1 MVTPGLSG
9 SRVRCGSTG
18 RASGRRERRVRGGDV
33 AGTEQERR
41 QGVDGVFSAFAS
53 SVAKWT
59 GSHWAFVVAAV
70 LMIVSLLTTDVEE
83 TNLAISIVT
92 LLMVLV
98 LQNTQNRDSAALH
111 LKLDE
116 VVRAEPEARDEI
128 RGAESRSAR
137 EIGELMREDS
147 DSLARSSDGR
157 PGE

>member
-1 MVTPGLSG
+1 VT
-9 SRVRCGSTG
+9 
-18 RASGRRERRVRGGDV
+18 
-33 AGTEQERR
+33 GTKQERQQR
-41 QGVDGVFSAFAS
+41 IDGVFSAFAS
-53 SVAKWT
+53 SVAKWI

-70 LMIVSLLTTDVEE
+70 LVIVGLLTMDVEE

-128 RGAESRSAR
+128 RGAESRPAR
-137 EIGELMREDS
+137 EISELMREDS
-147 DSLARSSDGR
+147 DSLVRSSEGSAD
-157 PGE
+157 E

>member
-1 MVTPGLSG
+1 
-9 SRVRCGSTG
+9 
-18 RASGRRERRVRGGDV
+18 V
-33 AGTEQERR
+33 AGTDQKQPR
-41 QGVDGVFSAFAS
+41 GLDGVFSAFAS
-53 SVAKWT
+53 SVAKYT
-59 GSHWAFVVAAV
+59 GSHWAFIVAAFLV
-70 LMIVSLLTTDVEE
+70 IVGLLTTDIEE

-92 LLMVLV
+92 LLMVFV

-137 EIGELMREDS
+137 EIGELTREDS
-147 DSLARSSDGR
+147 DSLVPSSDGM

>member
-1 MVTPGLSG
+1 MF
-9 SRVRCGSTG
+9 
-18 RASGRRERRVRGGDV
+18 
-33 AGTEQERR
+33 GTDQERQ

-70 LMIVSLLTTDVEE
+70 LVIVRVLTTDVEE

-137 EIGELMREDS
+137 E
-147 DSLARSSDGR
+147 
-157 PGE
+157 

>member
-1 MVTPGLSG
+1 MRFDRPRTRVGG
-9 SRVRCGSTG
+9 SD
-18 RASGRRERRVRGGDV
+18 ASEEKMWPARTKSVSK
-33 AGTEQERR
+33 
-41 QGVDGVFSAFAS
+41 GVDGVFSAFAS

-70 LMIVSLLTTDVEE
+70 LVIVSLLTTDVEE

-98 LQNTQNRDSAALH
+98 LQNTQNRDSAALR

-137 EIGELMREDS
+137 
-147 DSLARSSDGR
+147 RSGS
-157 PGE
+157 

>member
-1 MVTPGLSG
+1 VTG
-9 SRVRCGSTG
+9 TDH
-18 RASGRRERRVRGGDV
+18 ERPQR
-33 AGTEQERR
+33 
-41 QGVDGVFSAFAS
+41 VDGVFSAFAS

-70 LMIVSLLTTDVEE
+70 LVIVSLLTTDVEE
-83 TNLAISIVT
+83 TNLAISIIT

-128 RGAESRSAR
+128 RGAESRPAR
-137 EIGELMREDS
+137 EISELMREDS
-147 DSLARSSDGR
+147 DSLVPSSDGR
-157 PGE
+157 PGDE

>member
-1 MVTPGLSG
+1 VT
-9 SRVRCGSTG
+9 
-18 RASGRRERRVRGGDV
+18 
-33 AGTEQERR
+33 GTKQERQQR
-41 QGVDGVFSAFAS
+41 IDGVFSAFAS
-53 SVAKWT
+53 SVAKWV

-70 LMIVSLLTTDVEE
+70 LVIVGLLTMDVEE

-128 RGAESRSAR
+128 RGAESRPAR
-137 EIGELMREDS
+137 EISELMREDS
-147 DSLARSSDGR
+147 DSLVRSSEGSAD
-157 PGE
+157 E

>member
-1 MVTPGLSG
+1 VT
-9 SRVRCGSTG
+9 
-18 RASGRRERRVRGGDV
+18 
-33 AGTEQERR
+33 GTKQERQ

-53 SVAKWT
+53 SVAKWI

-70 LMIVSLLTTDVEE
+70 LVIVGVLTMDVEE

-137 EIGELMREDS
+137 EIGELTREDS
-147 DSLARSSDGR
+147 DSLVPSSDGR
-157 PGE
+157 PGDG

>member
-18 RASGRRERRVRGGDV
+18 RAPGRRERRVRGGDV

-59 GSHWAFVVAAV
+59 GSHWAFVVAAI

>member
-1 MVTPGLSG
+1 M
-9 SRVRCGSTG
+9 TG
-18 RASGRRERRVRGGDV
+18 
-33 AGTEQERR
+33 TKQERR
-41 QGVDGVFSAFAS
+41 QRIDGVFSAFAS
-53 SVAKWT
+53 SVAKWS

-70 LMIVSLLTTDVEE
+70 LVIVGLLTMDVEE

-128 RGAESRSAR
+128 RGAESSPAR
-137 EIGELMREDS
+137 EISELMREDS
-147 DSLARSSDGR
+147 DSLVRSSEGSA
-157 PGE
+157 GE

>member
-1 MVTPGLSG
+1 MT
-9 SRVRCGSTG
+9 TD
-18 RASGRRERRVRGGDV
+18 RERPQR
-33 AGTEQERR
+33 A
-41 QGVDGVFSAFAS
+41 DGIFSVFAS
-53 SVAKWT
+53 SVAKWI
-59 GSHWAFVVAAV
+59 GSHWAFIVAAV
-70 LMIVSLLTTDVEE
+70 LVVVGLLTTDVEE

-137 EIGELMREDS
+137 EIGELSREDS
-147 DSLARSSDGR
+147 DSLVPSTDGR

>member
-1 MVTPGLSG
+1 
-9 SRVRCGSTG
+9 
-18 RASGRRERRVRGGDV
+18 V
-33 AGTEQERR
+33 AGTDQERQ

-59 GSHWAFVVAAV
+59 GSHWAFVVAAFLV
-70 LMIVSLLTTDVEE
+70 IVGLLTTDVES

-92 LLMVLV
+92 LLV

-128 RGAESRSAR
+128 RGAESRSAA
-137 EIGELMREDS
+137 EIGELTREDS
-147 DSLARSSDGR
+147 DSLVPSSDEM

>member
-1 MVTPGLSG
+1 VT
-9 SRVRCGSTG
+9 
-18 RASGRRERRVRGGDV
+18 
-33 AGTEQERR
+33 GTKQERQ

-53 SVAKWT
+53 SVAKWI

-70 LMIVSLLTTDVEE
+70 LVIVGLLTMDVEE

-128 RGAESRSAR
+128 RGAESRPAR
-137 EIGELMREDS
+137 EISELMREDS
-147 DSLARSSDGR
+147 DSLVPSSDGR
-157 PGE
+157 PGDE

>member
-1 MVTPGLSG
+1 M
-9 SRVRCGSTG
+9 TG
-18 RASGRRERRVRGGDV
+18 
-33 AGTEQERR
+33 TKQERQQR
-41 QGVDGVFSAFAS
+41 IDGVFSAFAS
-53 SVAKWT
+53 SVAKWI

-70 LMIVSLLTTDVEE
+70 LVIVGLLTMDVEE

-128 RGAESRSAR
+128 RGAESRPAR
-137 EIGELMREDS
+137 EISELMREDS
-147 DSLARSSDGR
+147 DSLVRSSEGSAD
-157 PGE
+157 E